1 MKEEGYEPRNVEGLY
16 ELKRQENI
24 HPLSPQQE
32 NSLANTLI
40 FIFTQWNLQSTF
52 WPAELYIKNI

>member
-1 MKEEGYEPRNVEGLY
+1 MELGQNNERVLSWKMKEEGYEPRNVEGLY

-40 FIFTQWNLQSTF
+40 FIFTQ
-52 WPAELYIKNI
+52 